1 MIASTSSGAEPV
13 TSRERVGE
21 LDVLR
26 GFALLGVLLV
36 HCYTWPGP
44 PFLTTEA
51 QFDALSSSGA
61 DQIAEFLITWL
72 FYDKANTLFAFL
84 FGVGFWVQMQ
94 RMEEKGGDFRSIYLR
109 RLTVLLAFGLV
120 HLFTIWPFD
129 ILHLYALAGFA
140 LFALRTVGNRTLL
153 IGGIIL
159 ALVARPLSDFLFDAW
174 GISGPAFDRAYS
186 DTAILA
192 RQNAGSV
199 GEAIAA
205 FARLPLADFFA
216 SGMIVG
222 WFFYVLGRF
231 MLGAYVAR
239 CGWLQRAAE
248 LLPRYRFWLLVAL
261 PLGLAGEFVVT
272 ALQLETFA
280 ALAPFA
286 ALETPL
292 HFLSVPMLALG
303 YVCLLVLLFH
313 SRFSVIARIFAP
325 VGRIALTNYVTQSF
339 AIGFVLYKFD
349 PALGLIGTIGPAQ
362 LLAVGMAI
370 FAAQILVSHLW
381 LSRFTYGPLEWCW
394 RALTY
399 GARPAMR
406 IGDGSARI
414 TQAAIS

>member
-1 MIASTSSGAEPV
+1 MIAKTSSGTEPV

-44 PFLTTEA
+44 PFLTTEM
-51 QFDALSSSGA
+51 QFEALSSSGA
-61 DQIAEFLITWL
+61 DRIAEFLTTWL
-72 FYDKANTLFAFL
+72 FYEKANTLFAFL

-94 RMEEKGGDFRSIYLR
+94 RMEAKGGNFRSIYVR

-140 LFALRTVGNRTLL
+140 LFSLRNVGDRTLL

-159 ALVARPLSDFLFDAW
+159 ALAARPLSDFLFDIW

-192 RQNAGSV
+192 RQNAGS
-199 GEAIAA
+199 GSEAITA
-205 FARLPLADFFA
+205 FAKLALTDFFA

-222 WFFYVLGRF
+222 WFFYALGRF

-239 CGWLQRAAE
+239 RGWLQRAAE
-248 LLPRYRFWLLVAL
+248 LLPRYRFWLLVVL

-272 ALQLETFA
+272 ALQLETFP

-292 HFLSVPMLALG
+292 HYFSVPMLALG

-313 SRFSVIARIFAP
+313 SRFSVIALLFAP
-325 VGRIALTNYVTQSF
+325 VGRMALTNYVAQSF

-381 LSRFTYGPLEWCW
+381 LSRFAYGPLEWCW

-399 GARPAMR
+399 GARPTMR
-406 IGDGSARI
+406 IGDPSARSS
-414 TQAAIS
+414 QAAIS